1 MQIRTE
7 DIISVT
13 DIQRKAKDIFTK
25 LANGTQHKYFIMR
38 NNELAAVVLP
48 ANRYEAM
55 LDELEDLRIEAIARE
70 RLANF
75 DTTRAITHEEMLA
88 NYSLAEE

>member
-13 DIQRKAKDIFTK
+13 DVQRKAKDVFTK
-25 LANGTQHKYFIMR
+25 LANGTQQKYFIMR

-48 ANRYEAM
+48 AIRYEAM

-70 RLANF
+70 RLSTF
-75 DTTRAITHEEMLA
+75 DTSQAISHEQMLA
-88 NYSLAEE
+88 SFALDE

>member
-25 LANGTQHKYFIMR
+25 LANGTQSKFFIMR

-48 ANRYEAM
+48 ATRYEAM
-55 LDELEDLRIEAIARE
+55 VDELENLRLEAIAVE
-70 RLANF
+70 RLASF
-75 DTTRAITHEEMLA
+75 DSSQAISHEQMLA
-88 NYSLAEE
+88 SFALDEY

>member
-25 LANGTQHKYFIMR
+25 LANGTQSKFFIMR
-38 NNELAAVVLP
+38 NNELTAVVLP
-48 ANRYEAM
+48 ATRYEAM
-55 LDELEDLRIEAIARE
+55 IDELEDLRLEAIAVE
-70 RLANF
+70 RLTSFDPSQAISHDQMLANF
-75 DTTRAITHEEMLA
+75 TVDE
-88 NYSLAEE
+88 